1 MQKNMI
7 EIEQDTRQLTNLKKI
22 LFFCILCD
30 LLIKLFIA
38 FIIFSLF
45 IGFLYFSYQKLYT

>member
-1 MQKNMI
+1 MI